1 MLVCP
6 EFTPTQA
13 KAWIDGGDVPE
24 LAKVKQLSFVDI
36 DSGHWPMIS
45 APIELGR
52 LLSDAAPST
61 RSPISAVDSSRPSP
75 R

>member
-1 MLVCP
+1 MVRLADKRRYDVPVMLVCP

-13 KAWIDGGDVPE
+13 RAWIDGGDVLE

-36 DSGHWPMIS
+36 DSGHRPMMS

-52 LLSDAAPST
+52 LLPEAAVKS
-61 RSPISAVDSSRPSP
+61 
-75 R
+75 